1 MSVMIKV
8 VEATTKKDLKKFVTF
23 PFTLYKNCKQWVPP
37 IIKDELETLDKAK
50 NPVFKNA
57 EAKFFLAY
65 KNNTIVG
72 RIAAIINWVEVNEQQ
87 KLKVRFG
94 WFDVID
100 DIEVTKALLEQVKLF
115 GTSNHLE
122 FMEGPVGFSNLDKAG
137 MLVKG
142 FDELNTMITLYNYDY
157 YPKHLEALGFNK
169 QAEWVEFKIKLSGLN
184 EKVERFSRLIME
196 KFNFQILK
204 FNSTKEI
211 IPYVDEMF
219 ALLNKTYSSLQ
230 TYVPIQQY
238 QIDHY
243 KKRYINFIH
252 PEFVNCIQDA
262 NGKLV
267 AFAITMPSFS
277 KALKKANGKLFPFGF
292 LHILK
297 AQKENDTACFYLIGI
312 APEYQGKGLTSI
324 IFLEMVKTFKKF
336 GIKTLETNP
345 ELEEN
350 KAVQALW
357 SDYNPKLHKRRRTYK
372 KSI

>member
-1 MSVMIKV
+1 MPAMIKV
-8 VEATTKKDLKKFVTF
+8 VEATTKKDLKKFVNF
-23 PFTLYKNCKQWVPP
+23 PFKLYKNCKQWVPP
-37 IIKDELETLDKAK
+37 IIKDELETLDKQK
-50 NPVFKNA
+50 NPVFNNA

-72 RIAAIINWVEVNEQQ
+72 RVAAIINWVEVNEQQ
-87 KLKVRFG
+87 KKKVRFG
-94 WFDVID
+94 WFDVED
-100 DIEVTKALLEQVKLF
+100 DIAISEALLEQVSAF
-115 GTSNHLE
+115 GKTHNLE
-122 FMEGPVGFSNLDKAG
+122 FIEGPVGFSNLDKAG

-142 FDELNTMITLYNYDY
+142 FNELNTMITLYNYEY
-157 YPKHLEALGFNK
+157 YPKHLESLNFTK
-169 QAEWVEFKIKLSGLN
+169 QAEWVEFKIKLHDLN

-196 KFNFQILK
+196 KFNLSVLK
-204 FNSTKEI
+204 FSNTKEI
-211 IPYVDEMF
+211 IPYVDDMF
-219 ALLNKTYSSLQ
+219 GLLNKTYSSLQ

-243 KKRYINFIH
+243 KKRYINFVH
-252 PEFVNCIQDA
+252 PEFVNCLQDK

-277 KALKKANGKLFPFGF
+277 KALQKANGKLFPFGF

-297 AQKENDTACFYLIGI
+297 AQKTNDTACFYLIGI

-324 IFLEMVKTFKKF
+324 IFLEMAKTFKKF
-336 GIKTLETNP
+336 GITTLETNP

-357 SDYNPKLHKRRRTYK
+357 SDYNPVLHKRRRTYK
-372 KSI
+372 KLL